1 MTMFNDQSLYL
12 ALKELE
18 IILVEDLDQIFK
30 TSQSQHLSF
39 PELLLKKDLIS
50 DDDLGKIIADLI
62 KIPYIR
68 LANVAIADEILQLIP
83 EIVAKKQKMII
94 FKKDQSGLHVALA
107 NPNDLQ
113 ILEFIKKKLG
123 SPIKVYYATER
134 DIIDASRLYSKN
146 VTQTFDQIIKEN
158 IDQFKQTKGEQL
170 EPPIIKIVDTV
181 LTYAYQNK
189 ASDIHIEPQDDNSLV
204 RFRIDGIMHDIVT
217 LPLNLHNRI
226 VTRVKVLAKL
236 RIDEHHAAQDG
247 KFQFKTEFMIET
259 TGYLDIRVSVVPITK
274 GEKIV
279 MRLLSE
285 QSRRFSLDELGFS
298 QTDFTKI
305 KQAYHKPYGM
315 ILATGPT
322 GSGKTTTMYAILK
335 LLNKREVNIATIED
349 PVEYEIEG
357 INQIQVNPLTNLN
370 FASGLKSILRQD
382 PNIILVGEIRD
393 QETAGIALNAA
404 MTGHLVLSTLHT
416 NDAATAIPRLLD
428 MKVEPYLIASTVN
441 LIIAQR
447 LVRKIHL
454 GCRISQ
460 EIEINK
466 LEKYFSR
473 DMVKKYFSQ
482 NKETSVRVY
491 YGKGC
496 PLCHQTGYEGR
507 IGIFEVLMVDEAVR
521 KSIIDRKDASE
532 IKKIAVKQGMRMM
545 TEDALEKV
553 KQGITTVDEVLRV
566 TKE

>member
-1 MTMFNDQSLYL
+1 MIMFNDQNLYL
-12 ALKELE
+12 ALKELD
-18 IILVEDLDQIFK
+18 IIPVEELEQIFK
-30 TSQSQHLSF
+30 TSQAQHLSLA
-39 PELLLKKDLIS
+39 ELLLKKDLIS
-50 DDDLGKIIADLI
+50 DDNLGKIIADLT

-68 LANVAIADEILQLIP
+68 LSNITIPDDILHLIP
-83 EIVAKKQKMII
+83 EIVAKRQKIII
-94 FKKDQSGLHVALA
+94 FKKDQTGLHLALS
-107 NPNDLQ
+107 NPGDLQ
-113 ILEFIKKKLG
+113 IREFIRKKLG
-123 SPIKVYYATER
+123 SPINIHYATER
-134 DIIDASRLYSKN
+134 DIIDTCRLYSKN
-146 VTQTFDQIIKEN
+146 VIQTFDEIIKEN
-158 IDQFKQTKGEQL
+158 IDQFKSIKGEQL
-170 EPPIIKIVDTV
+170 EPPIIKIVDTI

-204 RFRIDGIMHDIVT
+204 RFRIDGILHDIVT

-226 VTRVKVLAKL
+226 VIRVKVIAKL

-247 KFQFKTEFMIET
+247 KFQFKTEYLLEP

-285 QSRRFSLDELGFS
+285 RSRRFSLDELGFS
-298 QTDFTKI
+298 EADFTKI
-305 KQAYHKPYGM
+305 KQAYLKPYGM

-322 GSGKTTTMYAILK
+322 GSGKTTTMYAVIK

-428 MKVEPYLIASTVN
+428 MKVEPYLIASTIN

-460 EIEINK
+460 EIELSK
-466 LEKYFSR
+466 LEKH
-473 DMVKKYFSQ
+473 FSQ
-482 NKETSVRVY
+482 EIIKKFFDNKKEKSVRVY

-507 IGIFEVLMVDEAVR
+507 VGIFEILIVDEVIR
-521 KSIIDRKDASE
+521 KVIVNRQDASE
-532 IKKIAVKQGMRMM
+532 IKKTAISRGMKTMI
-545 TEDALEKV
+545 EDALEKV
-553 KQGITTVDEVLRV
+553 KQGITSLDEVLRV

>member
-1 MTMFNDQSLYL
+1 MIMFNDQNLYL
-12 ALKELE
+12 ALKELD
-18 IILVEDLDQIFK
+18 IIPVEELEQIFK
-30 TSQSQHLSF
+30 TSQAQHLSLA
-39 PELLLKKDLIS
+39 ELLLKKDLIS
-50 DDDLGKIIADLI
+50 DDNLGKIIADLT

-68 LANVAIADEILQLIP
+68 LSNITIPDDILHLIP
-83 EIVAKKQKMII
+83 EIVAKRQKIII
-94 FKKDQSGLHVALA
+94 FKKDQTGLHLALS
-107 NPNDLQ
+107 NPGDLQ
-113 ILEFIKKKLG
+113 IREFIRKKLG
-123 SPIKVYYATER
+123 SPINIHYATER
-134 DIIDASRLYSKN
+134 DIIDTCRLYSIN
-146 VTQTFDQIIKEN
+146 VSQTFDEIIKEN
-158 IDQFKQTKGEQL
+158 IDQFKSIKGEQL
-170 EPPIIKIVDTV
+170 EPPIIKIVDTI

-204 RFRIDGIMHDIVT
+204 RFRIDGILHDIVT

-226 VTRVKVLAKL
+226 VIRVKVIAKL

-247 KFQFKTEFMIET
+247 KFQFKTEYLLEP

-285 QSRRFSLDELGFS
+285 RSRRFSLDELGFS
-298 QTDFTKI
+298 ETDFTKI
-305 KQAYHKPYGM
+305 KQAYLKPYGM

-322 GSGKTTTMYAILK
+322 GSGKTTTMYAVIK

-416 NDAATAIPRLLD
+416 NDAATTIPRLLD
-428 MKVEPYLIASTVN
+428 MKVEPYLIASTIN

-460 EIEINK
+460 EIELSK
-466 LEKYFSR
+466 LEKH
-473 DMVKKYFSQ
+473 FSQ
-482 NKETSVRVY
+482 EIIKKFFDNKKEKSVRVY

-507 IGIFEVLMVDEAVR
+507 VGIFEILIVDEVIR
-521 KSIIDRKDASE
+521 KVIVNRQDASE
-532 IKKIAVKQGMRMM
+532 IKKTAISRGMKTMI
-545 TEDALEKV
+545 EDALEKV
-553 KQGITTVDEVLRV
+553 KQGITSLDEVLRV